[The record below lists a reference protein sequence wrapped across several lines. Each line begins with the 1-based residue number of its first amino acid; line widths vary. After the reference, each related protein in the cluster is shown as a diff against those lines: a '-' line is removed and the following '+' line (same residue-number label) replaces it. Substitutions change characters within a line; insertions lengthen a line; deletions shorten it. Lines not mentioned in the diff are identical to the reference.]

1 MKSSKV
7 FWFRALVVV
16 VGLGLLAGSYSWFSS
31 PELGAQTPAVPRLTV
46 DATWPRPLPNKW
58 KMGGVTGLAVDRD
71 DNVWVYNRPNDL
83 TSLELLAE
91 RGLADCCTRPPS
103 MIHIS
108 GRDGSVIESFDAP
121 QGHGMAVDRQGFL
134 YLGQNTV
141 RKYDKTG
148 KMLMAVPHIPENA
161 NGQPFNTDVSL
172 PKRTP
177 GLGSAGPVAGF
188 ITTQDTAIC
197 GAFAARGEADPAGL
211 CGAGRGGRGGGDG
224 AAAAGGRG
232 GGRGNAAPAGPW
244 QPSAFQLKYPPTTPM
259 IVGGIEEIRTDDAV
273 NEIYIA
279 DNAFGGRVLVFSLDK
294 FEFKRG
300 WGAFGH
306 KLSEISM
313 NPADHAYTPGG
324 PMAKEFVG
332 HLTFN
337 FSSDGLVY
345 AADREGNR
353 IHVTDKQG
361 NFKMEIKMAE
371 TTAVGGSTGGVMF
384 SNDPQQRLLYI
395 SDLTNNKVWFLERST
410 GRLLGTLGQM
420 GENAGA
426 FFGLHMEATDSRG
439 NLYTGEVFYGER
451 VQKFLLQ
458 R

>member
-1 MKSSKV
+1 MKSSRT
-7 FWFRALVVV
+7 FLLRALVVV
-16 VGLGLLAGSYSWFSS
+16 VGLGLLVWSYSRSQVD
-31 PELGAQTPAVPRLTV
+31 AQAPAVPQFTV
-46 DATWPRPLPNKW
+46 DVTWPKPLPNKW
-58 KMGGVTGLAVDRD
+58 KLGGVTGLDVDRD

-91 RGLADCCTRPPS
+91 RNPPLAECCTRPPS

-108 GRDGSVIESFDAP
+108 GRDGSVIEYFNAP

-172 PKRTP
+172 PTRTP
-177 GLGSAGPVAGF
+177 GLGGAGPVAGF
-188 ITTQDTAIC
+188 ITTQDTAVC
-197 GAFAARGEADPAGL
+197 AEYAARGQADPAGI
-211 CGAGRGGRGGGDG
+211 CAGGGRGGRGGG
-224 AAAAGGRG
+224 GGRG
-232 GGRGNAAPAGPW
+232 GANAAPAGPW
-244 QPSAFQLKYPPTTPM
+244 QPSAFQMKYPPTTPM
-259 IVGGIEEIRTDDAV
+259 IVGGIEEIRIDDAA

-279 DNAFGGRVLVFSLDK
+279 DNSFGGRVMVFSLDK

-300 WGAFGH
+300 WGAYGH

-313 NPADHAYTPGG
+313 NPADHDYTPGG
-324 PMAKEFVG
+324 PKAKEFVG

-337 FSSDGLVY
+337 FSNDGLVY
-345 AADREGNR
+345 AADRVGNR

-361 NFKMEIKMAE
+361 NFKMDFGLAE
-371 TTAVGGSTGGVMF
+371 TTGIGGAPGGVSF
-384 SNDPQQRLLYI
+384 SNDSAQRLLYI
-395 SDLTNNKVWFLERST
+395 SDLTNNKVWFLERAT
-410 GRLLGTLGQM
+410 GRVLGSLGQM
-420 GENAGA
+420 GQNAGQ
-426 FFGLHMEATDSRG
+426 FFGLHMEATDSQG

-451 VQKFLLQ
+451 VQKFVLG